1 MIYIS
6 TGGIKNK
13 NASKFSEEL
22 LSYGINEIEL
32 SGGLHS
38 ESLLDDLL
46 ILSTKINFQIH
57 NYFPPP
63 EKPFVLNL
71 GSLDPE
77 VGMRSYDHVVKAL
90 EWCSILGCDHY
101 SFHAGFLLDPGVHEL
116 GKKIV
121 DRDLYD
127 RDKSKEIFVSRVKNL
142 HEIAK
147 NSDITLMIENNVLSN
162 NNSLEFKS
170 NPLLMCAP
178 EECNEVL
185 NNLPEDIKLLID
197 VAHLKVSANSLN
209 FNPEKMFHMCEN
221 RIGGY
226 HLSDNNGLSDT
237 NQAFNSKSWFWNYLN
252 PLIDYI
258 SIEVYSSDFN
268 LLLDQ
273 KKLTELKL
281 NIK

>member
-22 LSYGINEIEL
+22 VSYGINEIEL

-77 VGMRSYDHVVKAL
+77 VGMKSYNHIVKAL

-258 SIEVYSSDFN
+258 SIRS
-268 LLLDQ
+268 
-273 KKLTELKL
+273 KKTYQ
-281 NIK
+281 IKIKY

>member
-13 NASKFSEEL
+13 TASKFSEEL
-22 LSYGINEIEL
+22 VSYGMNEIEL
-32 SGGLHS
+32 SGGMYS
-38 ESLLDDLL
+38 ESLLNDLL
-46 ILSTKINFQIH
+46 ILSSKINFQIH

-71 GSLDPE
+71 GSLDPN

-90 EWCSILGCDHY
+90 EWCSILGSDHY

-116 GKKIV
+116 GKKIS
-121 DRDLYD
+121 DRGLYN
-127 RDKSKEIFVSRVKNL
+127 RDESIEIFISRVKDLN
-142 HEIAK
+142 EIAK
-147 NSDITLMIENNVLSN
+147 KSNITLMIENNVLSK
-162 NNSLEFKS
+162 NNSLEFNS

-185 NNLPEDIKLLID
+185 NNFPEDIKLLID

-237 NQAFNSKSWFWNYLN
+237 NQAFNSKSWFWKHIN
-252 PLIDYI
+252 PSVNYI
-258 SIEVYSSDFN
+258 SIEVYSSDLN
-268 LLLDQ
+268 LLLEQ
-273 KKLTELKL
+273 RKLTKLKL

>member
-6 TGGIKNK
+6 TGGTKNK
-13 NASKFSEEL
+13 TASEFSEEL
-22 LSYGINEIEL
+22 ESVGINQIEL
-32 SGGLHS
+32 SAGMYS

-46 ILSTKINFQIH
+46 LLSPKITFQLH

-71 GSLDPE
+71 GSLDAE
-77 VGMRSYDHVVKAL
+77 VGMKSYNHVLKAL
-90 EWCSILGCDHY
+90 EWCSILGTDHY
-101 SFHAGFLLDPGVHEL
+101 SFHAPFLLDPGVSEL
-116 GKKIV
+116 GKKIT

-127 RDKSKEIFVSRVKNL
+127 KDKCKELFVSRVKGL
-142 HEIAK
+142 YEIAK
-147 NSDITLMIENNVLSN
+147 KLDITLMIENNVLSK

-170 NPLLMCAP
+170 NPLLMCEP

-185 NNLPEDIKLLID
+185 SYLPEAIKLLID
-197 VAHLKVSANSLN
+197 VAHLKVSANSLD
-209 FNPEKMFHMCEN
+209 FDPQKMFQICKN

-226 HLSDNNGLSDT
+226 HLSDNDGLSDT
-237 NQAFNSKSWFWNYLN
+237 NQAFNSEAWFWKYLN
-252 PLIDYI
+252 PLVDYI
-258 SIEVYSSDFN
+258 SIEVYSSDLS

-273 KKLTELKL
+273 KNLTELKL

>member
-77 VGMRSYDHVVKAL
+77 VGMRSYNHVVKAL
-90 EWCSILGCDHY
+90 EWCSILGSDHY

-237 NQAFNSKSWFWNYLN
+237 NHAFNSEAWFWKYIN
-252 PLIDYI
+252 PSVNYI
-258 SIEVYSSDFN
+258 SIEVYSSDLN
-268 LLLDQ
+268 LLLEQ
-273 KKLTELKL
+273 RKLTKL

>member
-273 KKLTELKL
+273 KKLTKLKL

>member
-22 LSYGINEIEL
+22 VSYGINEIEL

>member
-90 EWCSILGCDHY
+90 EWCSILGSDHY

-273 KKLTELKL
+273 KKLTELNL
-281 NIK
+281 TIN

>member
-22 LSYGINEIEL
+22 VSYGINEIEL

-77 VGMRSYDHVVKAL
+77 VGMKSYNHIVKAL

-273 KKLTELKL
+273 KKLTKLKL

>member
-1 MIYIS
+1 M
-6 TGGIKNK
+6 
-13 NASKFSEEL
+13 
-22 LSYGINEIEL
+22 
-32 SGGLHS
+32 
-38 ESLLDDLL
+38 
-46 ILSTKINFQIH
+46 
-57 NYFPPP
+57 
-63 EKPFVLNL
+63 
-71 GSLDPE
+71 
-77 VGMRSYDHVVKAL
+77 
-90 EWCSILGCDHY
+90 
-101 SFHAGFLLDPGVHEL
+101 
-116 GKKIV
+116 
-121 DRDLYD
+121 
-127 RDKSKEIFVSRVKNL
+127 

-237 NQAFNSKSWFWNYLN
+237 NQAFNSKSWFWNYLD

-273 KKLTELKL
+273 KKLTKLKL

>member
-22 LSYGINEIEL
+22 VSYGINEIEL

-77 VGMRSYDHVVKAL
+77 VGMKSYNHIVKAL

>member
-77 VGMRSYDHVVKAL
+77 VGMKSYNHIVKAL

>member
-13 NASKFSEEL
+13 TAAKFSEEL
-22 LSYGINEIEL
+22 VSYGINDIEL
-32 SGGLHS
+32 SGGMYS

-46 ILSTKINFQIH
+46 TLSPKVNFQIH

-63 EKPFVLNL
+63 KKPFVLNL
-71 GSLDPE
+71 GSLDAE
-77 VGMRSYDHVVKAL
+77 VGMKSYNHVVKAL
-90 EWCSILGCDHY
+90 EWCSIIGSDHY
-101 SFHAGFLLDPGVHEL
+101 SFHAGFLLDPGVNEL
-116 GKKIV
+116 GKKIS
-121 DRDLYD
+121 DRALYD
-127 RDKSKEIFVSRVKNL
+127 RDKSKELFVSRVKKL
-142 HEIAK
+142 YEIAK
-147 NSDITLMIENNVLSN
+147 NLDITLMIENNVLSK
-162 NNSLEFKS
+162 NNSLEFNS

-197 VAHLKVSANSLN
+197 VAHLKVSANSLSYD
-209 FNPEKMFHMCEN
+209 PKKMFQMCKN

-237 NQAFNSKSWFWNYLN
+237 NNPFNSEAWFWKHIN
-252 PLIDYI
+252 PSVNYI
-258 SIEVYSSDFN
+258 SIEVYSSDLN
-268 LLLDQ
+268 LLLEQ
-273 KKLTELKL
+273 RKLTKLKL

>member
-13 NASKFSEEL
+13 TAYKFSEEL
-22 LSYGINEIEL
+22 VSYGINEIEL
-32 SGGLHS
+32 SGGVYS

-46 ILSTKINFQIH
+46 ILSSKINFQIH

-63 EKPFVLNL
+63 KKPFVLNL
-71 GSLDPE
+71 GSLDTE
-77 VGMRSYDHVVKAL
+77 VGMRSYEHVVKAL
-90 EWCSILGCDHY
+90 EWCSILGSDHY
-101 SFHAGFLLDPGVHEL
+101 SFHAGFLLDPGVDEL
-116 GKKIV
+116 GKKIT
-121 DRDLYD
+121 DRGLYN
-127 RDKSKEIFVSRVKNL
+127 RDESIEIFISRVKDLN
-142 HEIAK
+142 EIAK
-147 NSDITLMIENNVLSN
+147 KSNITLMIENNVLSK
-162 NNSLEFKS
+162 NNSIEFKN
-170 NPLLMCAP
+170 NPLLMCYP
-178 EECNEVL
+178 EECCEIL
-185 NNLPEDIKLLID
+185 NYLPENIKLLID
-197 VAHLKVSANSLN
+197 VAHLKVSANSLK
-209 FNPEKMFHMCEN
+209 FNPEKMFQMCEN

-237 NQAFNSKSWFWNYLN
+237 NHAFNSKSWFWKYLN

>member
-77 VGMRSYDHVVKAL
+77 VGMKSYNHIVKAL

-273 KKLTELKL
+273 KKLTKLKL

>member
-22 LSYGINEIEL
+22 VSYGINEIEL

-90 EWCSILGCDHY
+90 EWCSILGSDHY

-273 KKLTELKL
+273 KKLTKLKL

>member
-6 TGGIKNK
+6 TGGIINK
-13 NASKFSEEL
+13 TAAQFSEEL
-22 LSYGINEIEL
+22 VSYGIKDIEL
-32 SGGLHS
+32 SGGMYS
-38 ESLLDDLL
+38 KSLLDEIL
-46 ILSTKINFQIH
+46 ILSPKVNFQIH

-71 GSLDPE
+71 GSLDAE
-77 VGMRSYDHVVKAL
+77 VGERSYEHVLKAL
-90 EWCSILGCDHY
+90 EWCSKIGSDHY
-101 SFHAGFLLDPGVHEL
+101 SFHAGFLLDPGVNEL

-121 DRDLYD
+121 DRKLYD
-127 RDKSKEIFVSRVKNL
+127 RDKSKELFVSRVKKL
-142 HEIAK
+142 YEIAK
-147 NSDITLMIENNVLSN
+147 NLGITLMIENNVLSK
-162 NNSLEFKS
+162 NNSLEFSS

-185 NNLPEDIKLLID
+185 NNLPEGIKLLID

-209 FNPEKMFHMCEN
+209 YNPKKMFQMCEN

-237 NQAFNSKSWFWNYLN
+237 NNPFNSEAWFWKHIN
-252 PLIDYI
+252 PSVNYI
-258 SIEVYSSDFN
+258 SIEVYSPDIN
-268 LLLDQ
+268 LLLEQ
-273 KKLTELKL
+273 RKLTKLKL